1 MNALIKPQPIT
12 IARER
17 YSDELIR
24 EMTPL
29 LEMQWKEIANYQDQ
43 IPLDPDF
50 SVYQRL
56 DAAEKMLWLIARHA
70 GVLIGYSGFILSYP
84 PHYKSTLFAKNDV
97 IYVPPGYR
105 RSSTGLRLIRESE
118 RQLKE
123 IAAGKIIKVSWH
135 VKTSNHLQGLLTA
148 LGYAVDEVSMGKI
161 L

>member
-1 MNALIKPQPIT
+1 M
-12 IARER
+12 
-17 YSDELIR
+17 
-24 EMTPL
+24 
-29 LEMQWKEIANYQDQ
+29 
-43 IPLDPDF
+43 
-50 SVYQRL
+50 
-56 DAAEKMLWLIARHA
+56 
-70 GVLIGYSGFILSYP
+70 
-84 PHYKSTLFAKNDV
+84 